1 MRPKKEPRDGNR
13 NISDLGRESY
23 KSKAKSWSCTLPW
36 TPDGRQNMATVF
48 TTQGRW
54 WLPFIGEIDVRL
66 AHQLTRE
73 TSGNQ
78 WGKNVMIK
86 RTG

>member
-1 MRPKKEPRDGNR
+1 
-13 NISDLGRESY
+13 
-23 KSKAKSWSCTLPW
+23 
-36 TPDGRQNMATVF
+36 MATVF

-66 AHQLTRE
+66 AYQLTRE